1 MQGSKGSTQKVER
14 LCFTWKL
21 EKFYLTLRARE
32 RHRDAGNRNCAKET
46 LSCESGNRATPLVTS
61 TGPKLISTVLLAV
74 SQASSSQALCFCP
87 SFRAGQTH
95 GFGKYIA
102 PSSAG
107 FAGCGG
113 ERDLVRRNA
122 IVDCSFLKIRGIKH
136 ETARRS
142 FPTIKNYIPADKE
155 ATGREEEE
163 KEEEEEE
170 EEEHLDRTN
179 PNGLEL
185 HVAPPERLLPGSLSK
200 FAHLCLGG
208 AEARSGK
215 SLQLDSEKGSGEGH
229 NFSREA
235 MTSQPS
241 WPPSQDT
248 LKDSSANLMI
258 LQRPSSQSA
267 ALSTRRG
274 RSRSRSDSVPEEL
287 TVEPLHFL
295 PLLLLHLHP
304 RDFLINKQKE
314 HERKRV
320 NG

>member
-1 MQGSKGSTQKVER
+1 MSFAISDSTISPLGVLTRAKN
-14 LCFTWKL
+14 FTWKL

-107 FAGCGG
+107 FAGYGG
-113 ERDLVRRNA
+113 ERRA
-122 IVDCSFLKIRGIKH
+122 KK
-136 ETARRS
+136 
-142 FPTIKNYIPADKE
+142 
-155 ATGREEEE
+155 EE
-163 KEEEEEE
+163 KVEEEEEEEE
-170 EEEHLDRTN
+170 EEEHLDRAN

-267 ALSTRRG
+267 ALSSRRG

-287 TVEPLHFL
+287 TCTELEVPLVSDRH
-295 PLLLLHLHP
+295 LLGLA
-304 RDFLINKQKE
+304 
-314 HERKRV
+314 
-320 NG
+320 G